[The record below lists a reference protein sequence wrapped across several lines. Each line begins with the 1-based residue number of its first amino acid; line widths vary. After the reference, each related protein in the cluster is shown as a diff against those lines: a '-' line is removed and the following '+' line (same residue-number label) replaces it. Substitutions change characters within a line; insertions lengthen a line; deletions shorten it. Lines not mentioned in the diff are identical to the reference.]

1 MNARLDGME
10 DRYSILI
17 RFDTQDSTDKF
28 YLHFNGRQFNSL
40 EVSILFFNNF
50 YSVVLIIYLFLEISY
65 LIVLLLSYFNI
76 STGGSL
82 PGAFHC

>member
-50 YSVVLIIYLFLEISY
+50 YPVALIIYLFLEISF
-65 LIVLLLSYFNI
+65 LIVLLLSHFNI